1 MYDQNVIDF
10 ILFIQAF
17 QLLDNQKKN
26 YYLSV
31 RNWDK
36 EAKFLFTLWDLDGSI
51 GRYAGGDETGD
62 DPKQMAWGEKLG
74 YHNLIHRFKSKTLRP
89 DDFAT
94 KMNNRWQYLSTH
106 QLSLD
111 NIRAIMEKYANL
123 FSTSGAWEREKA
135 RWLSTYKN
143 SKKIANTPQEE
154 VEYMMTFLKN
164 NYDVFNKEM
173 ASASW
178 THDEYNEAQ
187 YEKDITP
194 DALYVI
200 GNDVISTHEDNTV
213 TLPGNVLQEK
223 ADDIININYNDS
235 VMTIVREDEERQY
248 HIADIKEVKTKH
260 KDIYTSPAFI
270 PDSLK
275 QYFDFDTRYV
285 PVNVQCSTFNVQR
298 STFNVYRTI
307 QVTFDGQ
314 EVYVNGNL
322 EGIAATVDSTAVC
335 FTTEQEGVEILL
347 SGQSEKGHI
356 NIDSKNPCKIAATE
370 GGTMLCSITANC
382 DLIINTPYALNFF
395 NDEFD
400 GKCICTSG
408 DVTIEDGALYF
419 MMTGSGTLTDA
430 SFITDPELGARA
442 VMAQNITINGGKVFI
457 KTIGHHGA
465 VGLAGVKKIIIN
477 DGNIYIATYDD
488 PIKTGS
494 SVTVNGGFTF
504 TTSLTNDGLDSKGD
518 LHVYGGTISSCSPE
532 GAEAAYDVNHFYC
545 DGGTVIG
552 VGYKSERPMES
563 KSKQASFRLNKSK
576 DVKRYVKIADA
587 EGNEL
592 AVIETP
598 AYPTLTVV
606 YSSPLL
612 QKGSTYTLLTGDTLD
627 SLQELT
633 TIVAE

>member
-1 MYDQNVIDF
+1 MF
-10 ILFIQAF
+10 
-17 QLLDNQKKN
+17 
-26 YYLSV
+26 
-31 RNWDK
+31 
-36 EAKFLFTLWDLDGSI
+36 
-51 GRYAGGDETGD
+51 
-62 DPKQMAWGEKLG
+62 
-74 YHNLIHRFKSKTLRP
+74 
-89 DDFAT
+89 
-94 KMNNRWQYLSTH
+94 
-106 QLSLD
+106 
-111 NIRAIMEKYANL
+111 
-123 FSTSGAWEREKA
+123 
-135 RWLSTYKN
+135 
-143 SKKIANTPQEE
+143 
-154 VEYMMTFLKN
+154 
-164 NYDVFNKEM
+164 
-173 ASASW
+173 
-178 THDEYNEAQ
+178 
-187 YEKDITP
+187 
-194 DALYVI
+194 
-200 GNDVISTHEDNTV
+200 
-213 TLPGNVLQEK
+213 
-223 ADDIININYNDS
+223 
-235 VMTIVREDEERQY
+235 
-248 HIADIKEVKTKH
+248 
-260 KDIYTSPAFI
+260 
-270 PDSLK
+270 
-275 QYFDFDTRYV
+275 
-285 PVNVQCSTFNVQR
+285 NVQCST
-298 STFNVYRTI
+298 TFNVYRTI
-307 QVTFDGQ
+307 QITFDGQ

-335 FTTEQEGVEILL
+335 FTTELEGVEILV
-347 SGQSEKGHI
+347 SGRSEKGHI

-370 GGTMLCSITANC
+370 GGAMLCSITANC
-382 DLIINTPYALNFF
+382 DLIINTPYALNFY

-419 MMTGSGTLTDA
+419 MMTRSGTLTDA

-477 DGNIYIATYDD
+477 DGNVYIATYDD

-504 TTSLTNDGLDSKGD
+504 ITSLTNDGLDSKGD

-587 EGNEL
+587 DGNEL

-598 AYPTLTVV
+598 AYPTLTVI